1 MAADT
6 NPPLKPNTQAD
17 TFKCPACG
25 RVSRTGTLVCPN
37 CGEIFEVGS
46 ETLVL
51 DGSGNLV
58 NSKSW
63 PKGEALVA
71 GRKAIVFEID
81 KTRLALPVAEVLS
94 VGRASQNSDCHPDV
108 DLNAFD
114 AQRKGVSRHHITI
127 TRKELMLYVSD
138 AGSSNGTWLNGHRLI
153 PHAQRVLRNGDEL
166 QLSHLRIKVHFE

>member
-1 MAADT
+1 M
-6 NPPLKPNTQAD
+6 
-17 TFKCPACG
+17 
-25 RVSRTGTLVCPN
+25 VCPN

-81 KTRLALPVAEVLS
+81 KTRLPLPVAEVLS

-108 DLNAFD
+108 DLSAFD

-127 TRKELMLYVSD
+127 TRKESMLYVSD

-153 PHAQRVLRNGDEL
+153 PRAQRVLRNGDEL
-166 QLSHLRIKVHFE
+166 QLSRLRIKVHYE

>member
-6 NPPLKPNTQAD
+6 DPSVKPNTQAD

-58 NSKSW
+58 NCKSW

-71 GRKAIVFEID
+71 GRKLIIFEID
-81 KTRLALPVAEVLS
+81 KTRLPLPVVEVLS
-94 VGRASQNSDCHPDV
+94 IGRASPNSDSRPDV
-108 DLNAFD
+108 DLGAFD
-114 AQRKGVSRHHITI
+114 AQRQGVSRHHITI
-127 TRKELMLYVSD
+127 TRKELLLYVSD

-153 PHAQRVLRNGDEL
+153 AHAERVLRNGDEL